1 MKIISDRAITL
12 SFSYLVIREIRIN
25 YILATDEN
33 WHRITLACE
42 ELGWNKSAIVK
53 QMIHGFC
60 RRDGEFYARSGIMD
74 AGARGMTEEEYF
86 NCLRDGSEE
95 DLLPYTADRPLFGQ
109 SPIDAVPPLP
119 TEDSLKRRYNTIGLS
134 AYNFVL
140 LKVARIVHHD
150 SFVQIVS
157 RMIVKHLSDNWEVV
171 YQPQI
176 DRDRKSKF
184 L

>member
-1 MKIISDRAITL
+1 MERNA
-12 SFSYLVIREIRIN
+12 FYLVIKEIRIN

-33 WHRITLACE
+33 WQRIMLACD
-42 ELGWNKSAIVK
+42 ELGWSKSAIVK

-60 RRDGEFYARSGIMD
+60 RRDGKFYAKAGILD
-74 AGARGMTEEEYF
+74 AAARGMTEEEYF
-86 NCLRDGSEE
+86 DCLRDRSEDE
-95 DLLPYTADRPLFGQ
+95 LRPYTGDRPLFGQ
-109 SPIDAVPPLP
+109 SPIDTVPTLP
-119 TEDSLKRRYNTIGLS
+119 TDESLKRKYNTIGLS
-134 AYNFVL
+134 AYNYVL

-157 RMIVKHLSDNWEVV
+157 RMIVKHLNDNWETV

-176 DRDRKSKF
+176 DRDQRSKF